1 MVRVLLALL
10 ALAIATL
17 QAGAA
22 SAQTTYPSRPIKLI
36 VPFPAGGPIDV
47 MARLLGQKLSTT
59 FGPVIVENRPGG
71 GGTVGLKAVAAAEP
85 DGYTFLFGGTITLSV
100 VPAVMTAPE
109 GEQIRRMT
117 PVALISSTPFVL
129 IVAPRLPITTIADL
143 IAYARANPGK
153 LNFGAPAGAT
163 PLLVGEL
170 FKLRA
175 GIAFTTVPYRGAA
188 NTMTDMLTGQID
200 MVIEPTSVSLAHIHE
215 GKIRPLAVTSRAR
228 SAELPALPTMAESGV
243 PGVVAVS
250 WTGVTGPPGLP
261 AEITARVNRAI
272 NAALAAD
279 DMKLALSKL
288 GSEPLGG
295 SAQDFAA
302 LLAEEGPRWLEVVRA
317 AGLKFD

>member
-1 MVRVLLALL
+1 MIRILFALL

-17 QAGAA
+17 HAGAA

-36 VPFPAGGPIDV
+36 VPFPPGGPIDV
-47 MARLLGQKLSTT
+47 MARLLSQKLSAT
-59 FGPVIVENRPGG
+59 FATVIVENRPGG
-71 GGTVGLKAVAAAEP
+71 GGTVALKAVAAAEP

-100 VPAVMTAPE
+100 VPSVMTALE

-129 IVAPRLPITTIADL
+129 IVAPRLPIMTIAEL
-143 IAYARANPGK
+143 VTYARANPGK

-188 NTMTDMLTGQID
+188 NTMNDMLTGQID

-215 GKIRPLAVTSRAR
+215 GKIRPLAVTSRTR

-243 PGVVAVS
+243 SGVVAVS
-250 WTGVTGPPGLP
+250 WTGVSGPPRLP
-261 AEITARVNRAI
+261 AEITARINRAI

-288 GSEPLGG
+288 GSDPLGG

-302 LLAEEGPRWLEVVRA
+302 LLAEESPRWLEVVRA

>member
-1 MVRVLLALL
+1 MTRILLALL

-17 QAGAA
+17 HAGAA
-22 SAQTTYPSRPIKLI
+22 SAQMAYPGRPIKLI

-47 MARLLGQKLSTT
+47 MARLLSQKLSAM
-59 FGPVIVENRPGG
+59 FGTVIVENRPGG

-100 VPAVMTAPE
+100 VPAVMTGSE

-129 IVAPRLPITTIADL
+129 IVAPRLPITTIAEL
-143 IAYARANPGK
+143 ITYARANPGK

-188 NTMTDMLTGQID
+188 NTMNDMLSGQID
-200 MVIEPTSVSLAHIHE
+200 MVIEPTSVSLAHIHD
-215 GKIRPLAVTSRAR
+215 GKIRPLAVTSRTR

-250 WTGVTGPPGLP
+250 WTGVSGPPGLS
-261 AEITARVNRAI
+261 AEITARFNRAI
-272 NAALAAD
+272 NAALAAQ

-288 GSEPLGG
+288 GSDPLGG
-295 SAQDFAA
+295 SAQDFEG
-302 LLAEEGPRWLEVVRA
+302 LLAEESPRWLEVVRA
-317 AGLKFD
+317 SGLKFD

>member
-1 MVRVLLALL
+1 MTRVLLALF

-17 QAGAA
+17 HDDTAR
-22 SAQTTYPSRPIKLI
+22 AQTTYPSRPIKLI

-47 MARLLGQKLSTT
+47 MARLLGQKLSAT
-59 FGPVIVENRPGG
+59 FGTVIVENRPGG

-85 DGYTFLFGGTITLSV
+85 DGYTFLLGGTITLSV

-129 IVAPRLPITTIADL
+129 LVAPRLPITTMAEL

-175 GIAFTTVPYRGAA
+175 SIAFTTVPYRGAA
-188 NTMTDMLTGQID
+188 NTMNDMLTGQID

-215 GKIRPLAVTSRAR
+215 GKIRPLAVTSRTR
-228 SAELPALPTMAESGV
+228 SAELPALPTMAEGGI

-250 WTGVTGPPGLP
+250 WTGVSGPPGLP
-261 AEITARVNRAI
+261 AEITSRLNRAI

>member
-1 MVRVLLALL
+1 MTRILLALL
-10 ALAIATL
+10 AIATL
-17 QAGAA
+17 HAGAA
-22 SAQTTYPSRPIKLI
+22 SAQTTYPSRPIKLV

-59 FGPVIVENRPGG
+59 FGTVIVENRPGG

-100 VPAVMTAPE
+100 VPVVMTAPE

-129 IVAPRLPITTIADL
+129 IVAPRLPITTIAEL
-143 IAYARANPGK
+143 VAYAHANPGK

-188 NTMTDMLTGQID
+188 NTMNDMLSGQID
-200 MVIEPTSVSLAHIHE
+200 MVIEPTSVSLAHIHD
-215 GKIRPLAVTSRAR
+215 GKIRPLAVTGRAR
-228 SAELPALPTMAESGV
+228 STELPALPTMAESGV

-250 WTGVTGPPGLP
+250 WTGVSGPPGLP
-261 AEITARVNRAI
+261 TEVTARFNRAI
-272 NAALAAD
+272 NAALTAD

>member
-1 MVRVLLALL
+1 MVRILLALF

-17 QAGAA
+17 HHGAA

-129 IVAPRLPITTIADL
+129 IVAPRLPFTTIADL
-143 IAYARANPGK
+143 VAYARANPGK

-175 GIAFTTVPYRGAA
+175 GITFTTVPYRGAA
-188 NTMTDMLTGQID
+188 NTMNDMLTGQID
-200 MVIEPTSVSLAHIHE
+200 MVIEPTSVSLAHIHD
-215 GKIRPLAVTSRAR
+215 GKIRPLAVTSRTR

-250 WTGVTGPPGLP
+250 WTGVSGPPGLP
-261 AEITARVNRAI
+261 AEITTRLNRAI
-272 NAALAAD
+272 NAALAAE

-288 GSEPLGG
+288 GSDPLGG

-317 AGLKFD
+317 SGHKFD

>member
-1 MVRVLLALL
+1 MTRRLLVLIT
-10 ALAIATL
+10 IAVAAFL
-17 QAGAA
+17 GADA
-22 SAQTTYPSRPIKLI
+22 SAQPYPNRTIKLV

-47 MARLLGQKLSTT
+47 MARLLAQKLSAT
-59 FGPVIVENRPGG
+59 FGSVIVENRPGG
-71 GGTVGLKAVAAAEP
+71 GGTVGLKAVASAEP

-100 VPAVMTAPE
+100 VPAVLSGPE
-109 GEQIRRMT
+109 GEPIRRMT

-129 IVAPRLPITTIADL
+129 IVAPRLPITTVPEL
-143 IAYARANPGK
+143 ISYARANPGK

-188 NTMTDMLTGQID
+188 TTMNDMLTGQID
-200 MVIEPTSVSLAHIHE
+200 MAIEPTSVSLAHIQD
-215 GKIRPLAVTSRAR
+215 GKIRPLAVTGRTR

-250 WTGVTGPPGLP
+250 WTGVVGPAGLP
-261 AEITARVNRAI
+261 ADITARLNRAI
-272 NAALAAD
+272 NEALTAD
-279 DMKLALSKL
+279 DMKTALRKL
-288 GSEPLGG
+288 GSDPLGG
-295 SAQDFAA
+295 SAHDFAA
-302 LLAEEGPRWLEVVRA
+302 LLAEESPRWLEVVRA

>member
-1 MVRVLLALL
+1 MAQVLFALL
-10 ALAIATL
+10 ALAVATL
-17 QAGAA
+17 HAGAA

-36 VPFPAGGPIDV
+36 VPFPPGGPIDV
-47 MARLLGQKLSTT
+47 MARLLSQKLSAT
-59 FGPVIVENRPGG
+59 FGTVIVENRPGG

-129 IVAPRLPITTIADL
+129 IVAPRLPITTIAEL

-188 NTMTDMLTGQID
+188 NTMNDVLSGQID

-228 SAELPALPTMAESGV
+228 STELPALPTMAESGV

-250 WTGVTGPPGLP
+250 WTGVSGPPGLP

-272 NAALAAD
+272 NAALAAQ

-302 LLAEEGPRWLEVVRA
+302 LLAEESPRWLEVVHA

>member
-1 MVRVLLALL
+1 
-10 ALAIATL
+10 
-17 QAGAA
+17 
-22 SAQTTYPSRPIKLI
+22 
-36 VPFPAGGPIDV
+36 V
-47 MARLLGQKLSTT
+47 M
-59 FGPVIVENRPGG
+59 I
-71 GGTVGLKAVAAAEP
+71 
-85 DGYTFLFGGTITLSV
+85 
-100 VPAVMTAPE
+100 APE

-129 IVAPRLPITTIADL
+129 IVGPRLPITSIAEL
-143 IAYARANPGK
+143 IGYARANPGK

-175 GIAFTTVPYRGAA
+175 GITFTTVPYRGAA
-188 NTMTDMLTGQID
+188 NTMNDMLTGQID

-215 GKIRPLAVTSRAR
+215 GKIRPLAVTSRTR
-228 SAELPALPTMAESGV
+228 SAELPALPTMAEGGV

-250 WTGVTGPPGLP
+250 WTGVSGPPGLP
-261 AEITARVNRAI
+261 AEITTRLNRAI
-272 NAALAAD
+272 NTALAAD